1 MKKKRKRKSFMSFFF
16 LFYLDNN
23 KEARV
28 NITMSEIK
36 KSLDDYKQLNDGK
49 VKNLE
54 KSISEMRTLV
64 AGFASAPKNQPK
76 TMTITKM
83 V

>member
-1 MKKKRKRKSFMSFFF
+1 M
-16 LFYLDNN
+16 
-23 KEARV
+23 

-36 KSLDDYKQLNDGK
+36 KSLDDYKQINDGK
-49 VKNLE
+49 IRSLE

>member
-1 MKKKRKRKSFMSFFF
+1 M
-16 LFYLDNN
+16 
-23 KEARV
+23 

-36 KSLDDYKQLNDGK
+36 KSLDDYKQLNDSK
-49 VKNLE
+49 VKSLE

>member
-1 MKKKRKRKSFMSFFF
+1 M
-16 LFYLDNN
+16 
-23 KEARV
+23 

-36 KSLDDYKQLNDGK
+36 KSLDDYKQINDSK

>member
-1 MKKKRKRKSFMSFFF
+1 M
-16 LFYLDNN
+16 
-23 KEARV
+23 

-36 KSLDDYKQLNDGK
+36 KSLDDYKQINDGK

>member
-1 MKKKRKRKSFMSFFF
+1 MSFFF
-16 LFYLDNN
+16 LFYLDNI
-23 KEARV
+23 KEALMNTSISV
-28 NITMSEIK
+28 VK
-36 KSLDDYKQLNDGK
+36 KSPDDYRQLNDSK